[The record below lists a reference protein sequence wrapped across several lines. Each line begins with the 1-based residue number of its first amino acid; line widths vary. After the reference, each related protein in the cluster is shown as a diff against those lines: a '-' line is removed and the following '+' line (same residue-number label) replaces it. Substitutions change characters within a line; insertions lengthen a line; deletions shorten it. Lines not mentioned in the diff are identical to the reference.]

1 MSCLLWFS
9 DRWWLPVREITRW
22 AKEEKL
28 RHCLRDLFVNLL
40 VNLRRPEN
48 SKCTFCGEMSCDRNS
63 PSDPRQ
69 SKRNRKKYGTL
80 LGGNTAVTFVRMAH
94 GIIA

>member
-1 MSCLLWFS
+1 M
-9 DRWWLPVREITRW
+9 REITNGATGKRN
-22 AKEEKL
+22 
-28 RHCLRDLFVNLL
+28 RHCLRNQFVNLL
-40 VNLRRPEN
+40 VNLLRPEN
-48 SKCTFCGEMSCDRNS
+48 SKCTFCGEMCCYRTS

-80 LGGNTAVTFVRMAH
+80 LGGNTAVTFLRMAH